1 MRVDGWRIDGFG
13 GLAGWQVESLAE
25 HELVVVCG
33 PNESGKSTLRE
44 FIATAY
50 FGFAPA
56 QRELNVYAPD
66 EGRFGGALQLVDDAG
81 ERLSIERELRSSP
94 RGRVYRATTHDELA
108 NRALPALNGIS
119 RRVYLDLHSLGL
131 DELLRV
137 DASTWQSVEDR
148 LLAGSALAFLRSAA
162 DVRRGLDEQ
171 AAALWRPDRRGQ
183 PEARR
188 LRERIAQLRVVE
200 REAGAARRRLDEI
213 DGELAVE
220 REREDELRRTATEL
234 VARLRRHTD
243 LAPALAAWRDVERL
257 WTEAASILA
266 RDDDFPGDP
275 ADAVDRRRAEA
286 ADAAR
291 AATIARRQAD
301 QLQALADVPAAARQ
315 LVARATELRELAAE
329 EAGAGDLRA
338 AIGAAEAAARARLDD
353 AGRRAEAVLGRPLR
367 AGDREALAAVRP
379 ADLRAAVAA
388 AAAAPGRAPFY
399 VAAAVALACAVLAVA
414 GAGGRTIPALA
425 AVALVG
431 VAALLAR
438 SAAPRRGP
446 AVALADAVGSLAV
459 APSRLARP
467 DAALA
472 GDIDHLRAAV
482 TEADAAAAEVQ
493 RLRTLVAT
501 RSARLATALEPLG
514 LSSAGHAL
522 AAVDEALIRV
532 AEGRK
537 AAGQLADAIADAD
550 RLAGAAVAAAGRRD
564 ALLVKLQAVAPGDGL
579 DAAVSA
585 VLTARRLRSAADER
599 LRSANAAFGDLAAIA
614 AEAEDLERRGTP
626 LVLDDEALAEL
637 DARRGQNAAAL
648 EELQHR
654 RGALVAERHSLG
666 SLPGVADAAGEA
678 AVYEE
683 RLQAVERRRD
693 RLALTSSV
701 LLHAERR
708 FREEHGPSFLTAA
721 SAYLR
726 AITGGRYDRLLIGE
740 QNGAEPPRLEVLRHG
755 RPVPVG
761 APLSRGTLEQIYV
774 ALRLALV
781 DEVDPHRLL
790 PLFLDEALVNWDDDR
805 VDGLLPLLAALQGRQ
820 AIFTTCHPALAARLG
835 AVGAAVIATPG
846 LPQQPARVA

>member
-13 GLAGWQVESLAE
+13 GLAGWQVEALAG
-25 HELVVVCG
+25 HEVIVVCG

-56 QRELNVYAPD
+56 QRELNVYAPE
-66 EGRFGGALQLVDDAG
+66 EGRFGGALQLVDEAG

-94 RGRVYRATTHDELA
+94 RGRLYRATTHDELA
-108 NRALPALNGIS
+108 NRTLPALNGIS

-171 AAALWRPDRRGQ
+171 AAALWRPNRRGQ

-188 LRERIAQLRVVE
+188 LRERIAQLRIAE
-200 REAGAARRRLDEI
+200 RESAAARRRLDEI

-220 REREDELRRTATEL
+220 RGREDELRRTGTEL

-257 WTEAASILA
+257 RTEAAAILV

-286 ADAAR
+286 ADAER

-301 QLQALADVPAAARQ
+301 QLQVLADVPAAARQ
-315 LVARATELRELAAE
+315 LAARATELRELAAE
-329 EAGAGDLRA
+329 EAGAADLRA
-338 AIGAAEAAARARLDD
+338 AIGAAEAAARARADD
-353 AGRRAEAVLGRPLR
+353 AGRRAEAVLGRPLQT
-367 AGDREALAAVRP
+367 GDHEALAAVRP

-388 AAAAPGRAPFY
+388 AAESPRRTPFV
-399 VAAAVALACAVLAVA
+399 VAAAAALASGLLAVA

-438 SAAPRRGP
+438 SAAPHRGP
-446 AVALADAVGSLAV
+446 AIADAIGTLAV
-459 APSRLARP
+459 APTRLARP

-482 TEADAAAAEVQ
+482 AEAGAAATEVQ

-501 RSARLATALEPLG
+501 RTTRLAEALAPLG

-522 AAVDEALIRV
+522 AAVDDALIRV

-537 AAGQLADAIADAD
+537 AAPQLVEATADAD

-564 ALLVKLQAVAPGDGL
+564 ALLVKLRAVAPGDGL

-614 AEAEDLERRGTP
+614 AEAEELERRGTP
-626 LVLDDEALAEL
+626 LVLDDDALAQL
-637 DARRGQNAAAL
+637 DAARGQSTAAL

-654 RGALVAERHSLG
+654 RGALVAERHALAA
-666 SLPGVADAAGEA
+666 LPGVADAAGEA
-678 AVYEE
+678 GVYEE
-683 RLQAVERRRD
+683 QLQTVERRRD
-693 RLALTSSV
+693 RLALTSSI

-708 FREEHGPSFLTAA
+708 FRDEHGPGFLTAA
-721 SAYLR
+721 SAYLA

-740 QNGAEPPRLEVLRHG
+740 QNGNEPPRLEVLRHG

-781 DEVDPHRLL
+781 DEIDPHRLL

-835 AVGAAVIATPG
+835 AVGAAVISTPG

>member
-1 MRVDGWRIDGFG
+1 MPSHDLI
-13 GLAGWQVESLAE
+13 
-25 HELVVVCG
+25 VVCG

-94 RGRVYRATTHDELA
+94 RGRLYRATTHDELA
-108 NRALPALNGIS
+108 NRTLPALNGIS

-188 LRERIAQLRVVE
+188 LRERIAHLRIVE
-200 REAGAARRRLDEI
+200 REAAAARRRLDEV
-213 DGELAVE
+213 DAELAVE
-220 REREDELRRTATEL
+220 REREDELRRTGSEQ

-257 WTEAASILA
+257 RAEAASILV

-291 AATIARRQAD
+291 AATIARRHAD
-301 QLQALADVPAAARQ
+301 GLQVLADVPAATRQ
-315 LVARATELRELAAE
+315 LAARAGELRELAAE
-329 EAGAGDLRA
+329 ETGAADLRA

-353 AGRRAEAVLGRPLR
+353 AGRRAEAVLGRPLQ
-367 AGDREALAAVRP
+367 AGDRQALDGVRS

-388 AAAAPGRAPFY
+388 AAVPPRRTPFIIA
-399 VAAAVALACAVLAVA
+399 VAAALACVVLAVA

-446 AVALADAVGSLAV
+446 AIADAVGSLAV

-482 TEADAAAAEVQ
+482 AEADAAAAEVQ

-501 RSARLATALEPLG
+501 RSARLTAALEPLG

-522 AAVDEALIRV
+522 AAVDDALIRV

-537 AAGQLADAIADAD
+537 AAAQLAEATADAD
-550 RLAGAAVAAAGRRD
+550 RLAGAAVTAAGRRD
-564 ALLVKLQAVAPGDGL
+564 SLLVKLQAVAPGDGL

-614 AEAEDLERRGTP
+614 AEAAELERRGTP
-626 LVLDDEALAEL
+626 LVLDDAALARL
-637 DARRGQNAAAL
+637 DAERSRNTAAL

-654 RGALVAERHSLG
+654 RGALVAERHALAA
-666 SLPGVADAAGEA
+666 LPGVADAAGEA

-683 RLQAVERRRD
+683 QLRVVERRRD

-708 FREEHGPSFLTAA
+708 FREEHGPGFLTAA
-721 SAYLR
+721 SAYLT

-740 QNGAEPPRLEVLRHG
+740 QNGNEPPRLEVLRHG

-820 AIFTTCHPALAARLG
+820 AIFTTCHPTLAARLG

>member
-13 GLAGWQVESLAE
+13 GLAGWQVEMLAG
-25 HELVVVCG
+25 HELIVVCG

-56 QRELNVYAPD
+56 QRELNVYAPE
-66 EGRFGGALQLVDDAG
+66 EGRFGGALQLVDEAG

-188 LRERIAQLRVVE
+188 LRDRIAHLRALE
-200 REAGAARRRLDEI
+200 RDAAAARRRLDDI
-213 DGELAVE
+213 DADLAAE
-220 REREDELRRTATEL
+220 RGREDELRRTGTEI

-257 WTEAASILA
+257 RADAAAILV

-286 ADAAR
+286 ADAER
-291 AATIARRQAD
+291 AATAARRQAD
-301 QLQALADVPAAARQ
+301 QLQALADVPAAASK
-315 LVARATELRELAAE
+315 LAARATELRELAAE
-329 EAGAGDLRA
+329 EAGAADLRA
-338 AIGAAEAAARARLDD
+338 AIGAAEAAARARDDD
-353 AGRRAEAVLGRPLR
+353 AGRRAEAVLGRPLQ

-388 AAAAPGRAPFY
+388 AAVPPRRAPFSVA
-399 VAAAVALACAVLAVA
+399 VAAALACALLAVA
-414 GAGGRTIPALA
+414 GTAGRTIPALA

-446 AVALADAVGSLAV
+446 AVADAVGALAV

-482 TEADAAAAEVQ
+482 AEADAAAADVQ
-493 RLRTLVAT
+493 RLRTVVAT
-501 RSARLATALEPLG
+501 RTTRLAEALGPLG

-522 AAVDEALIRV
+522 AAVDDALIRV

-537 AAGQLADAIADAD
+537 AAAQLGEATADAD

-564 ALLVKLQAVAPGDGL
+564 ALLVKLQAVAPGAGL
-579 DAAVSA
+579 DAAVAA
-585 VLTARRLRSAADER
+585 VLNARRLRSAADER

-614 AEAEDLERRGTP
+614 AEAEDLERRGAP
-626 LVLDDEALAEL
+626 LVLDDDALARLE
-637 DARRGQNAAAL
+637 AERGRVTTAL

-654 RGALVAERHSLG
+654 RGALVAERQALVA
-666 SLPGVADAAGEA
+666 LPGVADAAGEA

-683 RLQAVERRRD
+683 QLRAVERRRD
-693 RLALTSSV
+693 RLALTSSI

-708 FREEHGPSFLTAA
+708 FREQHGPGFLTAA
-721 SAYLR
+721 SAYLA

-740 QNGAEPPRLEVLRHG
+740 QNGNEPPRLEVLRHG

>member
-13 GLAGWQVESLAE
+13 GLAGWQVEALAE
-25 HELVVVCG
+25 HELIVVCG

-56 QRELNVYAPD
+56 QRELNVYAPE

-94 RGRVYRATTHDELA
+94 RGRLYRATTHDELA
-108 NRALPALNGIS
+108 NRTLPALNGIS

-200 REAGAARRRLDEI
+200 REAAAARRRLDEV
-213 DGELAVE
+213 DAELAVE
-220 REREDELRRTATEL
+220 REREDDLRRTGTDL

-257 WTEAASILA
+257 RAEAAAILV

-286 ADAAR
+286 ADAER
-291 AATIARRQAD
+291 AATTARRHAD
-301 QLQALADVPAAARQ
+301 QLQVLADVPAPVRQ
-315 LVARATELRELAAE
+315 LAARATELRELAAE
-329 EAGAGDLRA
+329 EAGAADLRA
-338 AIGAAEAAARARLDD
+338 AIGAAEAAARARVDD
-353 AGRRAEAVLGRPLR
+353 AGRRAEAVLGRPLQ
-367 AGDREALAAVRP
+367 AGDREALAAVRS

-388 AAAAPGRAPFY
+388 AAVPARRTPFY
-399 VAAAVALACAVLAVA
+399 LAAAAALACVVLAVA

-438 SAAPRRGP
+438 AAAPRRGP
-446 AVALADAVGSLAV
+446 AIADAVGHLAV

-472 GDIDHLRAAV
+472 GDIDELRAAV

-493 RLRTLVAT
+493 RLRTLVGT
-501 RSARLATALEPLG
+501 RSARLAEALEPLG

-522 AAVDEALIRV
+522 AAVDDALIRV

-537 AAGQLADAIADAD
+537 AAAQLAEATADAD

-564 ALLVKLQAVAPGDGL
+564 ALLIKLQAVAPGDGL
-579 DAAVSA
+579 EAAVSA

-614 AEAEDLERRGTP
+614 AEAEELERRGTP
-626 LVLDDEALAEL
+626 LVLDDGALARL
-637 DARRGQNAAAL
+637 DAERGRNTAAL

-654 RGALVAERHSLG
+654 RGALVAERHSLVA
-666 SLPGVADAAGEA
+666 LPGVADAAGEA

-683 RLQAVERRRD
+683 QLQAVERKRD

-708 FREEHGPSFLTAA
+708 FREEHGPSFLNAA
-721 SAYLR
+721 SAYLS
-726 AITGGRYDRLLIGE
+726 AITGGRYERLLIGE
-740 QNGAEPPRLEVLRHG
+740 QNGNEPPRLEVLRHG

-805 VDGLLPLLAALQGRQ
+805 IDGLLPLLAALRGRQ

>member
-13 GLAGWQVESLAE
+13 GLAGWQVEALAS
-25 HELVVVCG
+25 HDLIVVCG

-94 RGRVYRATTHDELA
+94 RGRLYRATTHDELA
-108 NRALPALNGIS
+108 NRTLPALNGIS

-188 LRERIAQLRVVE
+188 LRERIAHLRIVE
-200 REAGAARRRLDEI
+200 REAAAARRRLDEV
-213 DGELAVE
+213 DAELAVE
-220 REREDELRRTATEL
+220 REREDELRRTGSEQ

-257 WTEAASILA
+257 RAEAASILV

-286 ADAAR
+286 AGAER
-291 AATIARRQAD
+291 AATIARRHAD
-301 QLQALADVPAAARQ
+301 GLQVLADVPAATRQ
-315 LVARATELRELAAE
+315 LAARAGELRELAAE
-329 EAGAGDLRA
+329 EAGAADLRA

-353 AGRRAEAVLGRPLR
+353 AGRRAEAVLGRPLQ
-367 AGDREALAAVRP
+367 AGDRQALDGVRS

-388 AAAAPGRAPFY
+388 AAVPPRRTPFIIA
-399 VAAAVALACAVLAVA
+399 VAAALACVVLAVA

-446 AVALADAVGSLAV
+446 AIADAVGSLAV

-501 RSARLATALEPLG
+501 RSARLTAALEPLG

-522 AAVDEALIRV
+522 AAVDDALIRV

-537 AAGQLADAIADAD
+537 AAAQLAEATADAD
-550 RLAGAAVAAAGRRD
+550 RLAGAAVTAAGRRD
-564 ALLVKLQAVAPGDGL
+564 SLLIKLQAVAPGDGL

-614 AEAEDLERRGTP
+614 AEAAELERRGTP
-626 LVLDDEALAEL
+626 LVLDDAALARL
-637 DARRGQNAAAL
+637 DAERSRNTAAL

-654 RGALVAERHSLG
+654 RGALVAERHALAA
-666 SLPGVADAAGEA
+666 LPGVADAAGEA

-683 RLQAVERRRD
+683 QLRVVERRRD

-708 FREEHGPSFLTAA
+708 FREEHGPGFLTP
-721 SAYLR
+721 R
-726 AITGGRYDRLLIGE
+726 APT
-740 QNGAEPPRLEVLRHG
+740 
-755 RPVPVG
+755 
-761 APLSRGTLEQIYV
+761 
-774 ALRLALV
+774 
-781 DEVDPHRLL
+781 
-790 PLFLDEALVNWDDDR
+790 
-805 VDGLLPLLAALQGRQ
+805 
-820 AIFTTCHPALAARLG
+820 
-835 AVGAAVIATPG
+835 
-846 LPQQPARVA
+846 